1 MTATAPNSTPVLSKS
16 VPPRSLTPDAEALG
30 SCSSLPFD
38 AGEGSSDTG
47 ITPSSTTGVSSAST
61 TAKTSSSVPD
71 TEYPKLPLHEFVWG
85 EKLVRNT
92 LPQAAIPPWLDPLH
106 VDVDDPK
113 KLPLCWY
120 GVEFLPGLVFK
131 YAERVGLAAYLKF
144 TCAHMKEGDLDPF
157 ETWIR
162 FTDWFEKKS
171 GLKVDLI
178 DVWGHEIPI
187 MTVFSN
193 HEIPRITDQM
203 WRDACDLL
211 DDMEFPDE
219 FQLEWYLDRR
229 LAY

>member
-1 MTATAPNSTPVLSKS
+1 MASVAPSQSSIVSSSAPSAAPNGSAS
-16 VPPRSLTPDAEALG
+16 SLTTEIAHSKPANSTCTLAPDG
-30 SCSSLPFD
+30 
-38 AGEGSSDTG
+38 
-47 ITPSSTTGVSSAST
+47 
-61 TAKTSSSVPD
+61 KSSSED
-71 TEYPKLPLHEFVWG
+71 DEYPLLPLHEFVWG

-120 GVEFLPGLVFK
+120 GVEFLPDLFFK

-144 TCAHMKEGDLDPF
+144 TRAHMKEGDLDIF

>member
-1 MTATAPNSTPVLSKS
+1 MT
-16 VPPRSLTPDAEALG
+16 
-30 SCSSLPFD
+30 
-38 AGEGSSDTG
+38 
-47 ITPSSTTGVSSAST
+47 SSTTVAST
-61 TAKTSSSVPD
+61 SALGPD
-71 TEYPKLPLHEFVWG
+71 GRASLENSERPKLTLRKFVWG
-85 EKLVRNT
+85 DKLVRKT
-92 LPQAAIPPWLDPLH
+92 LPQATIPPWLDPLH

-120 GVEFLPGLVFK
+120 GVEFLSDLFFK
-131 YAERVGLAAYLKF
+131 FAERVGLAAYLKF
-144 TCAHMKEGDLDPF
+144 TLGHMKAGNLDIF

-162 FTDWFEKKS
+162 FTDWFENKS
-171 GLKVDLI
+171 GLKLDLI
-178 DVWGHEIPI
+178 KVWGHDVPI

-229 LAY
+229 LASDLSSSHATPVIFLTSETSSFLRTARYKNS